1 MEPATCDSRIT
12 PPFDTRE
19 EAGELLYGVFGKI
32 VAEDAEKRCHSR
44 TKTGISADWEVENL
58 CRSVPLA
65 SFEEWRALVLDP
77 TTGAALRDSAYYHRP
92 EVNGLGLLCEIV
104 PSTTDASRLLR
115 RFGIGVEDMPGGEKH
130 NMAGHQN
137 PQPKQQSERVL
148 YVGNWYRSLNTELIT
163 TAGACT
169 KTPCWGV
176 QFARAPRFI
185 EFARATA
192 AAVGRYTCVQW
203 RSETKANSLNVE
215 ECAQKLVRST
225 SHAWQMQSA
234 GGYSADRDAPV
245 LLVTDLYEGA
255 SSTYGASRNQKAF
268 SLALEVRSKYAFES
282 LCVFYF
288 IMCQS
293 VFF

>member
-1 MEPATCDSRIT
+1 
-12 PPFDTRE
+12 
-19 EAGELLYGVFGKI
+19 
-32 VAEDAEKRCHSR
+32 
-44 TKTGISADWEVENL
+44 
-58 CRSVPLA
+58 
-65 SFEEWRALVLDP
+65 
-77 TTGAALRDSAYYHRP
+77 
-92 EVNGLGLLCEIV
+92 
-104 PSTTDASRLLR
+104 
-115 RFGIGVEDMPGGEKH
+115 
-130 NMAGHQN
+130 MAGRQN

-163 TAGACT
+163 MTGACT

-215 ECAQKLVRST
+215 ECARKLVRST

-234 GGYSADRDAPV
+234 GGYSADPNAPV

-255 SSTYGASRNQKAF
+255 SSTYGASRNQKTF
-268 SLALEVRSKYAFES
+268 SLALKVRSKHAFES
-282 LCVFYF
+282 LCVLVFYF
-288 IMCQS
+288 IMWCIAH
-293 VFF
+293 VNPFFFKCSSRRSNTIYLVLPRSPDADTCKAARVDIAKGETAGSLMLHLVSIQRWQIIMPRVATAFTTPCKIRAVE